1 MDLKMLSLFRNVLI
15 AVVLSGVA
23 IPATAQLSPTSTM
36 RVTLVAGVAPSK
48 GGRTEVVRRAQR
60 APQNIVIVD
69 LNATADDL
77 AAALATIRA
86 LRAQFGDT
94 PSADLRA
101 RPETIRLGVA
111 FKDGAYRKWL
121 HEQLLRLRRAP
132 VTDLA
137 DLGRV
142 QSVHITVPVP
152 AASSANGL

>member
-86 LRAQFGDT
+86 MRAKFGDT
-94 PSADLRA
+94 FSADLRA

>member
-1 MDLKMLSLFRNVLI
+1 MDHKMLSLFRNALI

-23 IPATAQLSPTSTM
+23 LPATAQLSPTSTM

-48 GGRTEVVRRAQR
+48 GGRTEVVRRAQLTPR
-60 APQNIVIVD
+60 NIVIVD

-77 AAALATIRA
+77 AAALATVRA
-86 LRAQFGDT
+86 IHAQFGDT
-94 PSADLRA
+94 TSADLRA
-101 RPETIRLGVA
+101 RPETIRHGPA

-137 DLGRV
+137 ALGRV
-142 QSVHITVPVP
+142 QAVQITLPLRS
-152 AASSANGL
+152 AASANGL